1 MKNARNQGMIMI
13 AALLLGTIVLSA
25 ATAMVQL
32 ALHSAQRSQMIQT
45 IEGIKK
51 PGN

>member
-1 MKNARNQGMIMI
+1 MKNAQKGMIMI

-32 ALHSAQRSQMIQT
+32 ALHGVYRSQWVQT
-45 IEGIKK
+45 IGRKT
-51 PGN
+51 GGL